1 MHREACTQQDRGHR
15 LGPVLGGSLACGG
28 SRVGDRSRA
37 DVRGSGGRGHRRV
50 AVGRLPGERHDHER
64 TMETRGQSCVAP
76 SLDWQ
81 NAPRTASLL
90 GCAKI

>member
-1 MHREACTQQDRGHR
+1 MTT
-15 LGPVLGGSLACGG
+15 PVCPAPT
-28 SRVGDRSRA
+28 
-37 DVRGSGGRGHRRV
+37 V
-50 AVGRLPGERHDHER
+50 APAQRPALEPMAPIILTTPGRLLGERHDHER
-64 TMETRGQSCVAP
+64 TMETCGQSSVAP